1 MTEAA
6 GLPPGLTAYRR
17 TPVFDQDTIPPGLR
31 REHRT
36 GPGVWGLITVVA
48 GQLRFRIPA
57 AAVDTVLTA
66 DRPGVVAPEQVHQVE
81 PLGPVQFF
89 VEFYRRPPPPE
100 VGAAHVRPV
109 GSDEMNEI
117 AGQPFPNDESG
128 SCSE

>member
-1 MTEAA
+1 VTEAA

-36 GPGVWGLITVVA
+36 GPGVWGLI
-48 GQLRFRIPA
+48 
-57 AAVDTVLTA
+57 TVLTA